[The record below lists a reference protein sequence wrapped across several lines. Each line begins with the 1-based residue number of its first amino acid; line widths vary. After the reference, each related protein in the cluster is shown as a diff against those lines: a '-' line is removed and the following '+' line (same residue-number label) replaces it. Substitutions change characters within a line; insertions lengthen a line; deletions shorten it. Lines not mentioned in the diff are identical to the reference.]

1 MIPLLCAEQAML
13 THRTRLRLA
22 MLTGVLLAYGCGS
35 DSGGDVTDPPA
46 PSGNTVNAT
55 PGLAF
60 SPGTITIHAG
70 ESVTFAFGSV
80 AHNVFF
86 DAQNSAPADISGN
99 NANVSVQRTFG
110 AAGTYPYQCHIHPS
124 MHGTVVVQ

>member
-1 MIPLLCAEQAML
+1 M
-13 THRTRLRLA
+13 
-22 MLTGVLLAYGCGS
+22 
-35 DSGGDVTDPPA
+35 
-46 PSGNTVNAT
+46 
-55 PGLAF
+55 
-60 SPGTITIHAG
+60 
-70 ESVTFAFGSV
+70 TFAFGSV

-86 DAQNSAPADISGN
+86 DAQNGAPADISGN